1 MSYTGSDIV
10 YGALRVITSI
20 SPGEAIPGGEAD
32 NALSVLNGMLAAWSA
47 ESLMPPFRTLENF
60 PLVNGQASY
69 TIGSG
74 ADFDTVRPDAITYA
88 YRRNSG
94 NLDFPLTP
102 LTQDEYNA
110 ERLKTLAGLP
120 QWYHYDCQ
128 YPNGVIYVYPVESQA
143 DTLYIESLKPF
154 NRFANLQVSMALP
167 GEYFE
172 CMKYQLARR
181 LAPEYGFPITPD
193 MLALMDDAYSRIK
206 KKNTKRK
213 VARFDAALMRPRPF
227 NIVSG

>member
-1 MSYTGSDIV
+1 MTYTASDIV
-10 YGALRVITSI
+10 HGALHVIASI
-20 SPGEAIPGGEAD
+20 SPGEAISGGETD
-32 NALSVLNGMLAAWSA
+32 NALTVLNGMLAAWSA

-74 ADFDTVRPDAITYA
+74 ADFDTVRPDTVTYA
-88 YRRNSG
+88 FRRNSAG
-94 NLDFPLTP
+94 QDFPLTP
-102 LTQDEYNA
+102 RTKEEYNA
-110 ERLKTLAGLP
+110 VQLKSLGELP
-120 QWYHYDCQ
+120 QWYYYDCQ

-143 DTLYIESLKPF
+143 DTLYLESLKPL
-154 NRFANLQVSMALP
+154 NRFANLQASLDMP

-193 MLALMDDAYSRIK
+193 MMTLMNDAYTRIK
-206 KKNTKRK
+206 NKNTRRK
-213 VARFDAALMRPRPF
+213 VVRFDAALRKALPF
-227 NIVSG
+227 NIISG